1 MGLLALPRFL
11 NCPIPIQ
18 SVTATKT
25 LPHSHYREKKMSH
38 SRGKNYRENI
48 ANTAISGYRGNNYR
62 NIYKVPITAEKH
74 ILHYRNPKAVSLSRV
89 RGRFSSMR
97 DCEGVQIC
105 SASLFFLFY
114 LFFFPFF
121 FCPFYF
127 LLVFIIVLVAHNH
140 ASQQHTTNNNTPEGR
155 PAVMEGGGNV
165 GGVNNDVGEG
175 GSPVVTDPSA
185 ESGAGAAAAA
195 AGGGGEDDSPVLGG
209 VVGDGTA
216 PTTTVHS
223 HNGTPF
229 TVTVLSRRKLASK
242 RKGRGFGK

>member
-25 LPHSHYREKKMSH
+25 LSHSHYREKKLSH

-74 ILHYRNPKAVSLSRV
+74 ILHYCNPKAVSLSRV

-105 SASLFFLFY
+105 SASLFFCSTC
-114 LFFFPFF
+114 FFFPVF
-121 FCPFYF
+121 FCPFFIFYWY
-127 LLVFIIVLVAHNH
+127 LLLCWWLTTTRHSNTPQTTTTRPRVGRQSWKEAPMLEVSTMTWVKEDHRLSPILPRRVVLVLL
-140 ASQQHTTNNNTPEGR
+140 QPQL
-155 PAVMEGGGNV
+155 
-165 GGVNNDVGEG
+165 
-175 GSPVVTDPSA
+175 VV
-185 ESGAGAAAAA
+185 
-195 AGGGGEDDSPVLGG
+195 
-209 VVGDGTA
+209 VVVRM
-216 PTTTVHS
+216 TV
-223 HNGTPF
+223 PC
-229 TVTVLSRRKLASK
+229 
-242 RKGRGFGK
+242 

>member
-1 MGLLALPRFL
+1 MRLLALPRFL

-25 LPHSHYREKKMSH
+25 LSHSHYREKKLSH

-105 SASLFFLFY
+105 SAGLFFCSTC
-114 LFFFPFF
+114 FFFLLFSVLF
-121 FCPFYF
+121 FYF
-127 LLVFIIVLVAHNH
+127 LLVFIIVLVAQNH
-140 ASQQHTTNNNTPEGR
+140 ASQQHTTNNNNTPEGR
-155 PAVMEGGGNV
+155 SAVMEGGANV

-209 VVGDGTA
+209 LVGDGAA
-216 PTTTVHS
+216 PTTT
-223 HNGTPF
+223 GLGAF
-229 TVTVLSRRKLASK
+229 
-242 RKGRGFGK
+242 

>member
-25 LPHSHYREKKMSH
+25 LSHSH

-114 LFFFPFF
+114 LFFYSFF
-121 FCPFYF
+121 FLSFF
-127 LLVFIIVLVAHNH
+127 LVFTGIYYCVGSQPRVTATHH
-140 ASQQHTTNNNTPEGR
+140 KQQH
-155 PAVMEGGGNV
+155 A
-165 GGVNNDVGEG
+165 
-175 GSPVVTDPSA
+175 
-185 ESGAGAAAAA
+185 
-195 AGGGGEDDSPVLGG
+195 
-209 VVGDGTA
+209 
-216 PTTTVHS
+216 
-223 HNGTPF
+223 
-229 TVTVLSRRKLASK
+229 
-242 RKGRGFGK
+242 RG